1 MTPGKGKMIQTQFGY
16 PMSRQP
22 TPSHVADPGPA
33 PEDIARLVS
42 MLMAHAPYDG
52 AFDLRLPGVHV
63 SRTSRTNKEFHHAV
77 QSPGLCL
84 VAQGAKRVMLGQ
96 EIYEY
101 DASRML
107 VYSVDVPIAAQVTQ
121 ASLDEPYLGLRLD
134 LEPAR
139 IADLTSKVYPNGL
152 LHHGEGCAICVDQA
166 DAPILDAVV
175 RLMGLA
181 SQSGDAELLAPLV
194 IDEILIRLLRGPLGL
209 RIALIGQEESRIHQ
223 VSKAVTWVRA
233 HFDQP
238 LDVER
243 LATLVHMSPSSFHQH
258 FKAVTSLS
266 PLQYQ
271 KALRLQEARRLMLLT
286 MLDAGTASRRVGY
299 QSASQFAREYGRYF
313 GNAPTKD
320 IARLRQQAESP
331 NPVPAE

>member
-1 MTPGKGKMIQTQFGY
+1 MMAK
-16 PMSRQP
+16 
-22 TPSHVADPGPA
+22 ADTLPFPHGPDLESLQA
-33 PEDIARLVS
+33 DLAKLTEL
-42 MLMAHAPYDG
+42 LKAHAPYDG
-52 AFDLRLPGVHV
+52 SFELRLPGVHV
-63 SRTSRTNKEFHHAV
+63 TRTSRVHKELVHGV
-77 QSPGLCL
+77 LRSSLCL

-101 DASRML
+101 DGSRML
-107 VYSVDVPIAAQVTQ
+107 VYSVDVPVAAQVTQ
-121 ASLDEPYLGLRLD
+121 ASPGGPFLGLRLD
-134 LEPAR
+134 LDPFR
-139 IADLTSKVYPNGL
+139 IADLTAKVFPHGL
-152 LHHGEGCAICVDQA
+152 PPHGEDRAICVDQA
-166 DAPILDAVV
+166 DAHVLNAVV
-175 RLMGLA
+175 RLMELA
-181 SQSGDAELLAPLV
+181 SQPGDAELLAPLV
-194 IDEILIRLLRGPLGL
+194 VDEILIRLLRSPLGV
-209 RIALIGQEESRIHQ
+209 RVALIGQEESKIHH
-223 VSKAVTWVRA
+223 VSKAVAWVRA
-233 HFDQP
+233 NFDKP

-243 LATLVHMSPSSFHQH
+243 LASLVHMSPSSFHQH